1 MSQKNKIDWLNSYYS
16 LYKESIFDE
25 SNFNKIIELAELWEK
40 IANKIKERLSSLE
53 MEEAPVMASHCAV
66 DFTKKCKCKSDKF
79 Q

>member
-40 IANKIKERLSSLE
+40 DCKQNKRKIIFVGNGGS
-53 MEEAPVMASHCAV
+53 AAMASH
-66 DFTKKCKCKSDKF
+66 
-79 Q
+79 